1 MSGLFSF
8 GSKEKPKTAKG
19 EKKLQ
24 GFPRTFPCSFH
35 EFKNKPE
42 IHTLSSLLSEI
53 ARDGKKEIR
62 SGKRDVERQ
71 RITLQREQKRVE
83 LEIKKAA
90 RQGNEGVV
98 RTLAKQ
104 LIQLRAQDAK
114 LLGFSANMGSME
126 MQMTSMA
133 ATSSMSDAM
142 AKAAGAL
149 KQQNQHL
156 QRSNMVGVARDFS
169 MANERMGM
177 TQEMMDD
184 TLADAFEDDEMAE
197 EDLISQVLGE
207 VGVERTAALA
217 GVGAAPLG
225 AGGHV
230 ATPAAAAGSTS
241 RVAVPAGAGGG
252 DGGVNKI
259 MREMGL

>member
-1 MSGLFSF
+1 MCPS
-8 GSKEKPKTAKG
+8 T
-19 EKKLQ
+19 
-24 GFPRTFPCSFH
+24 PCSSTNH
-35 EFKNKPE
+35 AIAE
-42 IHTLSSLLSEI
+42 L

-71 RITLQREQKRVE
+71 RVGLQREQKRVE

-90 RQGNEGVV
+90 RQGNDAVV

-104 LIQLRAQDAK
+104 LVQLRNQDAK

-142 AKAAGAL
+142 SKATGAL

-156 QRSNMVGVARDFS
+156 QRSNMVGVARSFA

-184 TLADAFEDDEMAE
+184 ALADAFEDDEVAE
-197 EDLISQVLGE
+197 EDVIAQVLGE
-207 VGVERTAALA
+207 VGVERTAQLAGAGSAPIGA
-217 GVGAAPLG
+217 GVGVAA
-225 AGGHV
+225 
-230 ATPAAAAGSTS
+230 PAAASASAASGG
-241 RVAVPAGAGGG
+241 RVAVPAGGGG
-252 DGGVNKI
+252 ADDAEVNKI